1 MCVVRRLRL
10 VNVQALLPCL
20 SRTSEPMMTPLLL
33 TLCVLAVISFLLTP
47 RQRTVEGFYA
57 GQSADGSAP
66 SMVTLV
72 FSQVTTWIF
81 ARSLLTAAILGFY
94 YGIGGALAYTA
105 YYLSFFTGAV
115 IVDQIRFR
123 HGFNSVQAFLAHR
136 FGASGTTAYNLVVAL
151 RLLSEVFANLIVIG
165 TLFGAEGSSV
175 YLLAASAAAMFTLG
189 YSMLGGLQSSLR
201 TDVFQ
206 MSVFLVM
213 LAVLVFALVGA
224 PGWSISLIGETARP
238 VSDPGWVLLIVAML
252 QVISYPMH
260 DPVMM
265 DRGFLA
271 DRKTTWKSFLHAGWL
286 SMSCIFLFALLG
298 VYAGTQAGQGEPM
311 MAVLSRTLGDTTMLI
326 LNLALIVSA
335 VSTLDST
342 LSSASKLAIKDMG
355 LAAPT
360 LFNGRIAMLVFMI
373 GGLLFLL
380 LDTKELYAAVAI
392 SGTASMFLTPVI
404 MFCIIGGRRVSLW
417 AFHVAFAA
425 AMSGAVLYYLE
436 TSNLGFMTQAFGI
449 EHKYT
454 KLLVICLAVLSVG
467 NGAFALALKPKGAV
481 FQTG

>member
-1 MCVVRRLRL
+1 
-10 VNVQALLPCL
+10 
-20 SRTSEPMMTPLLL
+20 MT
-33 TLCVLAVISFLLTP
+33 TSFLLTLAVIAIVSVLLTP
-47 RQRTVEGFYA
+47 RRRTVDGFYA
-57 GQSADGSAP
+57 GQGADGSAP
-66 SMVTLV
+66 SMITLV

-123 HGFNSVQAFLAHR
+123 HGFTSIQAFLTDR
-136 FGASGTTAYNLVVAL
+136 FGSSGTSAYNIVVAL
-151 RLLSEVFANLIVIG
+151 RLLSEVFANLIVVG
-165 TLFGAEGSSV
+165 TIFGAEGSSL
-175 YLLAASAAAMFTLG
+175 YLIAASAAAVFTLG

-213 LAVLVFALVGA
+213 LAVLVFALAGA
-224 PGWSISLIGETARP
+224 PGWSVSLLGSTARP
-238 VSDPGWVLLIVAML
+238 VTDPGWVLLMVALL

-271 DRKTTWKSFLHAGWL
+271 DRDTTWKSFLHAGWL
-286 SMSCIFLFALLG
+286 SMACIFLFALLG
-298 VYAGTQAGQGEPM
+298 VYAGTQAGQGEAM
-311 MAVLSRTLGDTTMLI
+311 LDVLRRSLGDTTMLV
-326 LNLALIVSA
+326 LNVALIVSA

-342 LSSASKLAIKDMG
+342 LSSASKLAVKDMG
-355 LAAPT
+355 LATPT
-360 LFNGRIAMLVFMI
+360 LANGRLAMLVFMV
-373 GGLLFLL
+373 GGLAFLF

-392 SGTASMFLTPVI
+392 SGTASMFLAPVVL
-404 MFCIIGGRRVSLW
+404 FCIIGGRGVSLW
-417 AFHVAFAA
+417 AFHVAFVTAI
-425 AMSGAVLYYLE
+425 SGAVLYYLE
-436 TSNLGFMTQAFGI
+436 TSNLGIMTPLLGI

-454 KLLVICLAVLSVG
+454 KLLVICVVVLAVGL
-467 NGAFALALKPKGAV
+467 GAFAAALKPKATVAQAV
-481 FQTG
+481 

>member
-1 MCVVRRLRL
+1 M
-10 VNVQALLPCL
+10 
-20 SRTSEPMMTPLLL
+20 TTPLLL
-33 TLCVLAVISFLLTP
+33 TLVALAVISLLITP
-47 RQRTVEGFYA
+47 KRGTVGGFYEGA
-57 GQSADGSAP
+57 GSDGKAP
-66 SMVTLV
+66 SLITLV

-94 YGIGGALAYTA
+94 YGIGGAIAYTA

-123 HGFNSVQAFLAHR
+123 HGFNSVQAFLKDR
-136 FGASGTTAYNLVVAL
+136 FGTSGTSAYNVVVAL

-165 TLFGAEGSSV
+165 IIFGAEGTSL
-175 YLLAASAAAMFTLG
+175 YLIAASVAALFTLG

-213 LAVLVFALVGA
+213 LVVLVFALVGA
-224 PGWSISLIGETARP
+224 PGWSVSLLGSTARP
-238 VSDPGWVLLIVAML
+238 VTDPGWVLLAVAML

-271 DRKTTWKSFLHAGWL
+271 GRKTTWKSFLHAGWL
-286 SMSCIFLFALLG
+286 SMACIFLFALLG
-298 VYAGTQAGQGEPM
+298 VYAGTVKNPDEAM
-311 MAVLSRTLGDTTMLI
+311 LDVLRRTLGDTTMLV

-335 VSTLDST
+335 VSTLDLT

-355 LAAPT
+355 LASPT
-360 LFNGRIAMLVFMI
+360 LRNGRIAMCAFMV
-373 GGLLFLL
+373 GGLAFLF

-404 MFCIIGGRRVSLW
+404 LFCILGGRRVSLW

-425 AMSGAVLYYLE
+425 AMAGAMLYYFE
-436 TSNLGFMTQAFGI
+436 EGGNGFMTALFGI

-454 KLLVICLAVLSVG
+454 KLLLICTAVLAIG
-467 NGAFALALKPKGAV
+467 NGAFAVALKPRTV
-481 FQTG
+481 VQTA

>member
-20 SRTSEPMMTPLLL
+20 SRISEPMMTPLLL

-123 HGFNSVQAFLAHR
+123 HGFNSVQAFLADR

-175 YLLAASAAAMFTLG
+175 YLLAASAAAVFTLG

-206 MSVFLVM
+206 MSVFLIM

-271 DRKTTWKSFLHAGWL
+271 DRKTTWKSFLHELHFPVCAARCLCRHAGR
-286 SMSCIFLFALLG
+286 
-298 VYAGTQAGQGEPM
+298 AG
-311 MAVLSRTLGDTTMLI
+311 
-326 LNLALIVSA
+326 
-335 VSTLDST
+335 
-342 LSSASKLAIKDMG
+342 
-355 LAAPT
+355 
-360 LFNGRIAMLVFMI
+360 
-373 GGLLFLL
+373 
-380 LDTKELYAAVAI
+380 
-392 SGTASMFLTPVI
+392 
-404 MFCIIGGRRVSLW
+404 
-417 AFHVAFAA
+417 
-425 AMSGAVLYYLE
+425 
-436 TSNLGFMTQAFGI
+436 
-449 EHKYT
+449 
-454 KLLVICLAVLSVG
+454 
-467 NGAFALALKPKGAV
+467 
-481 FQTG
+481 

>member
-1 MCVVRRLRL
+1 MI
-10 VNVQALLPCL
+10 
-20 SRTSEPMMTPLLL
+20 TPLLL
-33 TLCVLAVISFLLTP
+33 TLVALAIISLLITP
-47 RQRTVEGFYA
+47 KRGTVGGFYEGKGKH
-57 GQSADGSAP
+57 GQAP
-66 SMVTLV
+66 ALITLV

-123 HGFNSVQAFLAHR
+123 HGFNSVQAFLTDR
-136 FGASGTTAYNLVVAL
+136 FGPSGTRAYNVVVAL

-165 TLFGAEGSSV
+165 TIFGAEGSSL
-175 YLLAASAAAMFTLG
+175 YLIAASVAALFTLG

-224 PGWSISLIGETARP
+224 PGWSISLLGGTAKP
-238 VSDPGWVLLIVAML
+238 VTDPGWVLLMVAML

-271 DRKTTWKSFLHAGWL
+271 DRRTTWKSFLHAGWL

-298 VYAGTQAGQGEPM
+298 VYAGTVKNPDEA
-311 MAVLSRTLGDTTMLI
+311 ML
-326 LNLALIVSA
+326 
-335 VSTLDST
+335 TCC
-342 LSSASKLAIKDMG
+342 
-355 LAAPT
+355 AAPWVT
-360 LFNGRIAMLVFMI
+360 
-373 GGLLFLL
+373 
-380 LDTKELYAAVAI
+380 
-392 SGTASMFLTPVI
+392 TPCW
-404 MFCIIGGRRVSLW
+404 FSTW
-417 AFHVAFAA
+417 H
-425 AMSGAVLYYLE
+425 
-436 TSNLGFMTQAFGI
+436 
-449 EHKYT
+449 
-454 KLLVICLAVLSVG
+454 
-467 NGAFALALKPKGAV
+467 
-481 FQTG
+481 

>member
-1 MCVVRRLRL
+1 MT
-10 VNVQALLPCL
+10 
-20 SRTSEPMMTPLLL
+20 TSLLL
-33 TLCVLAVISFLLTP
+33 TLVTLAAISLLLTP

-57 GQSADGSAP
+57 GRDAQGEGP
-66 SMVTLV
+66 SMITLV

-123 HGFNSVQAFLAHR
+123 HGFNSVQAFLTDR
-136 FGASGTTAYNLVVAL
+136 FGPSGTSAYNVVVGL
-151 RLLSEVFANLIVIG
+151 RLLSEVFANLIVVG
-165 TLFGAEGSSV
+165 TLFGAEGSSL
-175 YLLAASAAAMFTLG
+175 YLVAASVAALFTLG
-189 YSMLGGLQSSLR
+189 YSMAGGLQSSLR

-213 LAVLVFALVGA
+213 LAVLVFSLAGA
-224 PGWSISLIGETARP
+224 PGWSLSVIPATAKP
-238 VSDPGWVLLIVAML
+238 VSDPGWILLMVAML

-286 SMSCIFLFALLG
+286 SMGCIFLFALLG
-298 VYAGTQAGQGEPM
+298 VYAGTVKLPDEAM
-311 MAVLSRTLGDTTMLI
+311 MDVLRRTLGETTMLV
-326 LNLALIVSA
+326 LNVALIVSA

-355 LAAPT
+355 LARPT
-360 LFNGRIAMLVFMI
+360 LMNGRLAMLAFMA
-373 GGLLFLL
+373 GGLGFLF

-404 MFCIIGGRRVSLW
+404 LFCIIGGRRVSLW
-417 AFHVAFAA
+417 AFHVAFVAA
-425 AMSGAVLYYLE
+425 VSGAVLYYLE
-436 TSNLGFMTQAFGI
+436 TSNLGFMT
-449 EHKYT
+449 
-454 KLLVICLAVLSVG
+454 LLSASSTSTPSCWSSA
-467 NGAFALALKPKGAV
+467 PPC
-481 FQTG
+481 

>member
-1 MCVVRRLRL
+1 M
-10 VNVQALLPCL
+10 
-20 SRTSEPMMTPLLL
+20 TTPLLA
-33 TLCVLAVISFLLTP
+33 TLIVLAVISLLLTP
-47 RQRTVEGFYA
+47 RKRTVDGFYA

-66 SMVTLV
+66 SMITLV

-123 HGFNSVQAFLAHR
+123 HGFNSVQAFLTDR
-136 FGASGTTAYNLVVAL
+136 FGPSGTSAYNVVVAL
-151 RLLSEVFANLIVIG
+151 RLLSEVFANLIVVGII
-165 TLFGAEGSSV
+165 FGAEGTTL
-175 YLLAASAAAMFTLG
+175 YLAAASIAALFTLG
-189 YSMLGGLQSSLR
+189 YAMLGGLQSSLR

-213 LAVLVFALVGA
+213 LAALVVALAGA
-224 PGWSISLIGETARP
+224 PGWSVSLLGSTARP
-238 VSDPGWVLLIVAML
+238 VTDPGWILLMVAML

-271 DRKTTWKSFLHAGWL
+271 DRNTTWKSFLHAGWL
-286 SMSCIFLFALLG
+286 SMACIFLFAMLG
-298 VYAGTQAGQGEPM
+298 VYAGTVKLPDEAM
-311 MAVLSRTLGDTTMLI
+311 LDVLRRTLGDTTMLV
-326 LNLALIVSA
+326 LNVALIVSA

-360 LFNGRIAMLVFMI
+360 LANGRIAMLAFMF
-373 GGLLFLL
+373 GGLVFLF

-404 MFCIIGGRRVSLW
+404 LFCIIGGRRVSLW
-417 AFHVAFAA
+417 AFHAAFAS
-425 AMSGAVLYYLE
+425 AMAGAVLYYLE
-436 TSNLGFMTQAFGI
+436 EGGNGFMTAAFGI

-454 KLLVICLAVLSVG
+454 KLLLICVAVLTIG
-467 NGAFALALKPKGAV
+467 CGAFAAALKPKHVEAA
-481 FQTG
+481 T

>member
-1 MCVVRRLRL
+1 MI
-10 VNVQALLPCL
+10 
-20 SRTSEPMMTPLLL
+20 TPLLL
-33 TLCVLAVISFLLTP
+33 TLLALAVISLLITP
-47 RQRTVEGFYA
+47 KRGTVGGFYEGSDKD
-57 GQSADGSAP
+57 GQAP
-66 SMVTLV
+66 ALITLV

-123 HGFNSVQAFLAHR
+123 HGFNSVQAFLKDR
-136 FGASGTTAYNLVVAL
+136 FGPSGTSAYNVVVAL
-151 RLLSEVFANLIVIG
+151 RLLSEVFANLIVVG
-165 TLFGAEGSSV
+165 TIFGAEGSSL
-175 YLLAASAAAMFTLG
+175 YLIAASVAALFTLG

-224 PGWSISLIGETARP
+224 PGWSISLIGGTAKP
-238 VSDPGWVLLIVAML
+238 LTDPGWVLLMVAML
-252 QVISYPMH
+252 QIISYPMH

-286 SMSCIFLFALLG
+286 SMACIFLFALLG
-298 VYAGTQAGQGEPM
+298 VYAGSVKQPDEAM
-311 MAVLSRTLGDTTMLI
+311 LDVLRRTLGDNTMLI

-342 LSSASKLAIKDMG
+342 LSSASKLAIKDIG
-355 LAAPT
+355 VAAPT
-360 LFNGRIAMLVFMI
+360 LRNGRIAMLAFMVA
-373 GGLLFLL
+373 GLAFLF

-404 MFCIIGGRRVSLW
+404 LFCIIGGRRVSLW
-417 AFHVAFAA
+417 AFHASFVAAI
-425 AMSGAVLYYLE
+425 SGALLYYLE
-436 TSNLGFMTQAFGI
+436 TSNLGFMTQIFGV

-454 KLLVICLAVLSVG
+454 KLLFICMAVLAIG
-467 NGAFALALKPKGAV
+467 NGAFALALKPKTAA
-481 FQTG
+481 QAA

>member
-1 MCVVRRLRL
+1 MT
-10 VNVQALLPCL
+10 
-20 SRTSEPMMTPLLL
+20 TSLLL
-33 TLCVLAVISFLLTP
+33 TLAVLAVVSLLIAP
-47 RQRTVEGFYA
+47 HKGTVNGFYA
-57 GQSADGSAP
+57 GKSDKGEPP
-66 SMVTLV
+66 SLITLV

-94 YGIGGALAYTA
+94 YGVGGALAYTA

-123 HGFNSVQAFLAHR
+123 HGYESIQGFLKDR
-136 FGASGTTAYNLVVAL
+136 FGASGTTAYNIVIGL
-151 RLLSEVFANLIVIG
+151 RLVSEVFANLIVIG
-165 TLFGAEGSSV
+165 IIFGAEGTTV
-175 YLLAASAAAMFTLG
+175 YITAVAVAALFTLG
-189 YSMLGGLQSSLR
+189 YSMLGGLRASLR

-213 LAVLVFALVGA
+213 LAVLVIELAMA
-224 PGWSISLIGETARP
+224 PGWSVSLLATTAKP
-238 VSDPGWVLLIVAML
+238 VTDPGWVLLLVAML

-286 SMSCIFLFALLG
+286 SMACIFLFALLG
-298 VYAGTQAGQGEPM
+298 VYAGTVKLPDEVMLDVLKRTMGE
-311 MAVLSRTLGDTTMLI
+311 TTMLI
-326 LNLALIVSA
+326 VNLALIISA

-342 LSSASKLAIKDMG
+342 LSSASKLTVKDMR

-360 LFNGRIAMLVFMI
+360 LVNGRIAMLVFMA
-373 GGLLFLL
+373 GGLAFLFLN
-380 LDTKELYAAVAI
+380 TKELYAAVAV

-404 MFCIIGGRRVSLW
+404 LFCVIGDRRVSLW
-417 AFHVAFAA
+417 AFHTAFAA
-425 AMSGAVLYYLE
+425 ALAGAVLYYLE
-436 TSNLGFMTQAFGI
+436 EGGGGFMTAAFGI

-454 KLLVICLAVLSVG
+454 KLLYICVTVLAVG
-467 NGAFALALKPKGAV
+467 NGAFALALKPKTV
-481 FQTG
+481 SQPV

>member
-1 MCVVRRLRL
+1 
-10 VNVQALLPCL
+10 
-20 SRTSEPMMTPLLL
+20 MT
-33 TLCVLAVISFLLTP
+33 TSFLLTLAVIAIVSVLLTP
-47 RQRTVEGFYA
+47 RRRTVDGFYA
-57 GQSADGSAP
+57 GQGADGSAP
-66 SMVTLV
+66 SMITLV

-123 HGFNSVQAFLAHR
+123 HGFTSIQAFLTDR
-136 FGASGTTAYNLVVAL
+136 FGSSGTSAYNIVVAL
-151 RLLSEVFANLIVIG
+151 RLLSEVFANLIVVG
-165 TLFGAEGSSV
+165 TIFGAEGSSL
-175 YLLAASAAAMFTLG
+175 YLIAASAAAVFTLG

-213 LAVLVFALVGA
+213 LAVLVFALAGA
-224 PGWSISLIGETARP
+224 PGWSVSLLGSTARP
-238 VSDPGWVLLIVAML
+238 VTDPGWVLLMVALL

-271 DRKTTWKSFLHAGWL
+271 DRDTTWKSFLHAGWL
-286 SMSCIFLFALLG
+286 SMACIFLFALLG
-298 VYAGTQAGQGEPM
+298 VYAGTQAGQGEAM
-311 MAVLSRTLGDTTMLI
+311 LDVLRRSLGDTTMLV
-326 LNLALIVSA
+326 LNVALIVSA

-342 LSSASKLAIKDMG
+342 LSSASKLAVKDMG
-355 LAAPT
+355 LATPT
-360 LFNGRIAMLVFMI
+360 LANGRLAMLVFMV
-373 GGLLFLL
+373 GGLAFLF

-392 SGTASMFLTPVI
+392 SGTASMFLAPVVL
-404 MFCIIGGRRVSLW
+404 FCIIGGRGVSLW
-417 AFHVAFAA
+417 AFHVAFVTAI
-425 AMSGAVLYYLE
+425 SGAVLYYLE
-436 TSNLGFMTQAFGI
+436 TSNLGIMTPLLGI

-454 KLLVICLAVLSVG
+454 KLLVICVVVLAVGL
-467 NGAFALALKPKGAV
+467 GAFAAALKPKATVAQGV
-481 FQTG
+481 

>member
-1 MCVVRRLRL
+1 MI
-10 VNVQALLPCL
+10 
-20 SRTSEPMMTPLLL
+20 TPLLL
-33 TLCVLAVISFLLTP
+33 TLVALAIISLLITP
-47 RQRTVEGFYA
+47 RRGTVGGFYEGTGRH
-57 GQSADGSAP
+57 GQAP
-66 SMVTLV
+66 ALITLV

-123 HGFNSVQAFLAHR
+123 HGFGSVQAFLTDR
-136 FGASGTTAYNLVVAL
+136 FGPSGTRAYNVVVAL

-165 TLFGAEGSSV
+165 TIFGAEGSSL
-175 YLLAASAAAMFTLG
+175 YLVAASVAALFTLG

-213 LAVLVFALVGA
+213 LAVLVFALVEA
-224 PGWSISLIGETARP
+224 PGWSVSLLAGTAKP
-238 VSDPGWVLLIVAML
+238 VTDPGWVLLMVAML

-271 DRKTTWKSFLHAGWL
+271 DCRTTWKSFLHAGWL

-298 VYAGTQAGQGEPM
+298 VYAGTVKNPDEAM
-311 MAVLSRTLGDTTMLI
+311 LDVLRRTLGDNTMLV

-342 LSSASKLAIKDMG
+342 LSSASKLAVKDMG
-355 LAAPT
+355 LASPT
-360 LFNGRIAMLVFMI
+360 LRNGRIAMLAFMV
-373 GGLLFLL
+373 GGLAFLFL
-380 LDTKELYAAVAI
+380 DTRELYAAVAI

-404 MFCIIGGRRVSLW
+404 LFCIIGGRRVSLW
-417 AFHVAFAA
+417 AFHVAFVA
-425 AMSGAVLYYLE
+425 AMAGAVLYYLE
-436 TSNLGFMTQAFGI
+436 TSNLGFMTQMLGV

-454 KLLVICLAVLSVG
+454 KLLFICIAVLVLG
-467 NGAFALALKPKGAV
+467 NGAFAMALKPREKPVASTAG
-481 FQTG
+481 

>member
-1 MCVVRRLRL
+1 
-10 VNVQALLPCL
+10 
-20 SRTSEPMMTPLLL
+20 MTNALLL
-33 TLCVLAVISFLLTP
+33 TLLTLAVISLLLTP
-47 RQRTVEGFYA
+47 RQRTVDGFYA

-66 SMVTLV
+66 SLITLV

-123 HGFNSVQAFLAHR
+123 HGFNSVQAFLTDR
-136 FGASGTTAYNLVVAL
+136 FGPSGTSAYNLVVAL
-151 RLLSEVFANLIVIG
+151 RLLSEVFANLIVVGII
-165 TLFGAEGSSV
+165 FGAEGTAL
-175 YLLAASAAAMFTLG
+175 YLAAASIAALFTLA
-189 YSMLGGLQSSLR
+189 YSMMGGLQSSLR

-213 LAVLVFALVGA
+213 LAVLVFSLSGA
-224 PGWSISLIGETARP
+224 PGWSVSLLGSTARP
-238 VSDPGWVLLIVAML
+238 VTDPGWVLFMVAML

-286 SMSCIFLFALLG
+286 SMGCIFLFALLG
-298 VYAGTQAGQGEPM
+298 VYAGTVKQPDEAM
-311 MAVLSRTLGDTTMLI
+311 LDVLRRTLGETTMLV

-360 LFNGRIAMLVFMI
+360 LANGRMAMLAFMI
-373 GGLLFLL
+373 GGLVFLF

-404 MFCIIGGRRVSLW
+404 LFCVIGGRRVSLW
-417 AFHVAFAA
+417 AFHTAFVA
-425 AMSGAVLYYLE
+425 AMAGAVLYYFE
-436 TSNLGFMTQAFGI
+436 EGGNGFMTALFGI

-454 KLLVICLAVLSVG
+454 KLLVICIAVLTIG
-467 NGAFALALKPKGAV
+467 CGAFAAALKPKEA
-481 FQTG
+481 QATA

>member
-1 MCVVRRLRL
+1 MT
-10 VNVQALLPCL
+10 
-20 SRTSEPMMTPLLL
+20 TSLLL
-33 TLCVLAVISFLLTP
+33 TLVTLAAISLLLTP

-57 GQSADGSAP
+57 GRDAQGEGP
-66 SMVTLV
+66 SMITLV

-123 HGFNSVQAFLAHR
+123 HGFNSVQAFLTDR
-136 FGASGTTAYNLVVAL
+136 FGPSGTSAYNVVVGL
-151 RLLSEVFANLIVIG
+151 RLLSEVFANLIVVG
-165 TLFGAEGSSV
+165 TLFGAEGSSL
-175 YLLAASAAAMFTLG
+175 YLVAASVAALFTLG
-189 YSMLGGLQSSLR
+189 YSMAGGLQSSLR

-213 LAVLVFALVGA
+213 LAVLVFSLAGA
-224 PGWSISLIGETARP
+224 PGWSLSVIPATAKP
-238 VSDPGWVLLIVAML
+238 VSDPGWILLMVAML

-286 SMSCIFLFALLG
+286 SMGCIFLFALLG
-298 VYAGTQAGQGEPM
+298 VYAGTVKLPDEAM
-311 MAVLSRTLGDTTMLI
+311 MDVLRRTLGETTMLV
-326 LNLALIVSA
+326 LNVALIVSA

-355 LAAPT
+355 LARPT
-360 LFNGRIAMLVFMI
+360 LMNGRLAMLAFMA
-373 GGLLFLL
+373 GGLGFLF

-404 MFCIIGGRRVSLW
+404 LFCIIGGRRVSLW
-417 AFHVAFAA
+417 AFHVAFVAA
-425 AMSGAVLYYLE
+425 VSGAVLYYLE
-436 TSNLGFMTQAFGI
+436 TSNLGFMTAAFGI

-454 KLLVICLAVLSVG
+454 KLLVICAAVLTIG
-467 NGAFALALKPKGAV
+467 CGAFAAALKPRQVEAPA
-481 FQTG
+481 

>member
-1 MCVVRRLRL
+1 
-10 VNVQALLPCL
+10 
-20 SRTSEPMMTPLLL
+20 MT
-33 TLCVLAVISFLLTP
+33 TSFLLTLAVIAIVSILLTP
-47 RQRTVEGFYA
+47 RRRTVDGFYA
-57 GQSADGSAP
+57 GQGADGSAP
-66 SMVTLV
+66 SMITLV

-123 HGFNSVQAFLAHR
+123 HGFTSIQAFLTDR
-136 FGASGTTAYNLVVAL
+136 FGTSGTSAYNIVVAL
-151 RLLSEVFANLIVIG
+151 RLLSEVFANLIVVG
-165 TLFGAEGSSV
+165 TIFGAEGSSL
-175 YLLAASAAAMFTLG
+175 YLIAASAAAVFTLG

-213 LAVLVFALVGA
+213 LAVLVFALAGA
-224 PGWSISLIGETARP
+224 PGWSVSLLGSTAMP
-238 VSDPGWVLLIVAML
+238 VTDPGWVLLMVALL

-271 DRKTTWKSFLHAGWL
+271 DRDTTWKSFLHAGWL
-286 SMSCIFLFALLG
+286 SMACIFLFALLG
-298 VYAGTQAGQGEPM
+298 VYAGTQAGQGEAM
-311 MAVLSRTLGDTTMLI
+311 LDVLRRTLGDTTMLV
-326 LNLALIVSA
+326 LNVALIVSA

-342 LSSASKLAIKDMG
+342 LSSASKLAVKDMG
-355 LAAPT
+355 LATPT
-360 LFNGRIAMLVFMI
+360 LANGRLAMLVFMV
-373 GGLLFLL
+373 GGLAFLFLE
-380 LDTKELYAAVAI
+380 TKELYAAVAI

-404 MFCIIGGRRVSLW
+404 LFCIIGGRGVSLW
-417 AFHVAFAA
+417 AFHVAFVTAI
-425 AMSGAVLYYLE
+425 SGAVLYYLE
-436 TSNLGFMTQAFGI
+436 TSNLGIMTPLLGI

-454 KLLVICLAVLSVG
+454 KLLVICVVVLAVGL
-467 NGAFALALKPKGAV
+467 GAFAAALKPKATV
-481 FQTG
+481 AQAA